1 MIFLTLLFVAVF
13 HFRHFILLIFHG
25 TSWYGVTV
33 LFDVSDAVLKYS
45 SKDVLTFQKYAWL
58 INRYVL
64 SALVLALVVVIIA
77 AVAVALS
84 EAESRNIPPSK
95 TQL

>member
-1 MIFLTLLFVAVF
+1 MIFLTHLLVVVF

-33 LFDVSDAVLKYS
+33 LFDVSDAALKHP
-45 SKDVLTFQKYAWL
+45 SKDVLTFKKYAWL
-58 INRYVL
+58 SNRYVL
-64 SALVLALVVVIIA
+64 SAIVLALVVAIIA

-95 TQL
+95 AQL